1 MIAHK
6 KKEMNKKKIL
16 AKILGGS
23 KNVRFNEFEVLLKG
37 FGFELARINGS
48 HHIYN
53 RDDIPE
59 IINIQNKKGQVSPY
73 QVKQFLALIEK
84 YNLTLDNEE

>member
-1 MIAHK
+1 MGI
-6 KKEMNKKKIL
+6 KIKL
-16 AKILGGS
+16 
-23 KNVRFNEFEVLLKG
+23 NN
-37 FGFELARINGS
+37 
-48 HHIYN
+48 
-53 RDDIPE
+53 DISE

>member
-1 MIAHK
+1 
-6 KKEMNKKKIL
+6 MNKKKLL
-16 AKILGGS
+16 AKILQGT
-23 KNVRFNEFEVLLKG
+23 KNVKFNELETLIKA

-59 IINIQNKKGQVSPY
+59 IINIQNRKGQVSPY
-73 QVKQFLALIEK
+73 QVKQFLAIIEK
-84 YNLTLDNEE
+84 YQLTLDNKE

>member
-1 MIAHK
+1 
-6 KKEMNKKKIL
+6 MNKKKLL
-16 AKILGGS
+16 AKILGGT
-23 KNVRFNEFEVLLKG
+23 KNVKFSEVELLLKG
-37 FGFELARINGS
+37 FGFELARVNGS

-53 RDDIPE
+53 RDDIAE

-73 QVKQFLALIEK
+73 QIKQFLALIEK

>member
-1 MIAHK
+1 
-6 KKEMNKKKIL
+6 MNKKKLL
-16 AKILGGS
+16 AKILAGT
-23 KNVRFNEFEVLLKG
+23 KNVKFKEIEVLIKA

-59 IINIQNKKGQVSPY
+59 IINIQNRHGQV
-73 QVKQFLALIEK
+73 
-84 YNLTLDNEE
+84 

>member
-1 MIAHK
+1 
-6 KKEMNKKKIL
+6 MNKKKLL
-16 AKILGGS
+16 AKILGGT
-23 KNVRFNEFEVLLKG
+23 KNVKFNEVDQLLKA

-59 IINIQNKKGQVSPY
+59 IINIQNRQGEVTPY
-73 QVKQFLALIEK
+73 QIKQILV
-84 YNLTLDNEE
+84 

>member
-1 MIAHK
+1 
-6 KKEMNKKKIL
+6 MNKKKLL
-16 AKILGGS
+16 AKILGGT
-23 KNVRFNEFEVLLKG
+23 KNVKFNEVDQLLKA

-59 IINIQNKKGQVSPY
+59 IINIQNRQGEVTPY
-73 QVKQFLALIEK
+73 QIKQILVLIEK